1 MPVVLPSM
9 VVVEPGLP
17 NLKEKRA
24 TMSSATSTMT
34 VIVKDPA
41 ARDRQLEQAISL
53 FREKALGHGIL
64 VTRVDYTTFSIALSP
79 EVAYG
84 ETREVDL
91 L

>member
-1 MPVVLPSM
+1 MP
-9 VVVEPGLP
+9 
-17 NLKEKRA
+17 
-24 TMSSATSTMT
+24 TATSPITLK
-34 VIVKDPA
+34 VEDPS

-53 FREKALGHGIL
+53 LREKAVGYGIL